1 MADRIRTLP
10 RESSAE
16 TLFIHADAD
25 YFRTKARQCY
35 RMARNADDGTAR
47 TLRSL
52 ADAFE
57 AKARLLE
64 DD

>member
-1 MADRIRTLP
+1 MPDRLTNLP
-10 RESSAE
+10 RESRAE

-35 RMARNADDGTAR
+35 RMARNTDDATAR

-57 AKARLLE
+57 AKARSLE
-64 DD
+64 EH